1 MAVLQEEPMFLYRL
15 GVTPPKTQ
23 AGVKWQLEQH
33 PSLRLYPSSV
43 SLRNQQV
50 IKSRV
55 IHWENKIEI
64 D

>member
-1 MAVLQEEPMFLYRL
+1 MIISWFTISNLVFKIIAYFNTFGHEILKIV
-15 GVTPPKTQ
+15 
-23 AGVKWQLEQH
+23 
-33 PSLRLYPSSV
+33 YPSSV
-43 SLRNQQV
+43 TLRNQQV